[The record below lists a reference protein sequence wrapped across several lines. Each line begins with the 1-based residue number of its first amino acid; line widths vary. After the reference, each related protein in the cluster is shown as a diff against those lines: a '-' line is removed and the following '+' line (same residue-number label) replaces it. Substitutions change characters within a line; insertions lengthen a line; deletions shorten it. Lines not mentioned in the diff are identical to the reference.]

1 MTMDLIHEQYYLMR
15 LIDGLKE
22 FMDSDEFNKLTGP
35 EKCAITYQL
44 EHMNGYLGMLNIRI
58 SML

>member
-1 MTMDLIHEQYYLMR
+1 MDLKHEQLRLMQ
-15 LIDGLKE
+15 LIGDLEE

-35 EKCAITYQL
+35 EKCAINYQL
-44 EHMNGYLGMLNIRI
+44 EHMNAYLGMLNIRI

>member
-1 MTMDLIHEQYYLMR
+1 MDLKHEQYVVMCLT
-15 LIDGLKE
+15 DGLKD

-35 EKCAITYQL
+35 EKCAINYQL
-44 EHMNGYLGMLNIRI
+44 EHMNAYLGMLNIRI